1 MEILPDDVL
10 GIIYEFV
17 SFPDIKQFYRISKY
31 YYDFYHKY
39 TNNSMNTELNKQKE
53 KYLYIKKYFCNT
65 IINLIGMSYLLS
77 IPILKWSDS
86 FKSSLYSDRICNIK
100 PNDLKHP
107 VMLGIDNN
115 NRAFIVFR
123 YTRIVPNMNTYTE
136 LDNLINKID
145 KMIDDSNDKHNI
157 SIMYQKYKSDRNIWS
172 TSFMGSGIDII
183 QAPGW
188 VINKLR
194 IRDPYLGYNINQLLT
209 KKNMLLFPVY
219 DYMSEYQRVKKIEIK
234 LE

>member
-1 MEILPDDVL
+1 
-10 GIIYEFV
+10 
-17 SFPDIKQFYRISKY
+17 
-31 YYDFYHKY
+31 
-39 TNNSMNTELNKQKE
+39 
-53 KYLYIKKYFCNT
+53 
-65 IINLIGMSYLLS
+65 
-77 IPILKWSDS
+77 
-86 FKSSLYSDRICNIK
+86 
-100 PNDLKHP
+100 
-107 VMLGIDNN
+107 
-115 NRAFIVFR
+115 
-123 YTRIVPNMNTYTE
+123 MNTYTE

-219 DYMSEYQRVKKIEIK
+219 DYMSEYQRVKK
-234 LE
+234 